1 MTTIV
6 VAPIEFDGTEVELHG
21 DAYHHLFR
29 VKRLESGESVRIVD
43 GAGRA
48 RRGVVARVDRGR
60 AVIAFGAAAPSLEAE
75 LGVEL
80 LVAPPKPDRAAW
92 LVEKATEV
100 GVVSVHFVAT
110 DRAARGERGFG
121 VAQLA
126 RLRRIAIAGVEQCG
140 RAVVPDVSGTH
151 PLAEILAE
159 RRSRAIPVVALD
171 ASGSKEVPRR
181 EPRHSPAAPDLSLL
195 IGPEGGWSDAERE
208 RFGREGVA
216 LWSLGERVLRV
227 ETAAVLAA
235 GVVLAGRG
243 DGGRTEGRSAFPP
256 FDSPARD
263 PTRRE

>member
-21 DAYHHLFR
+21 DAYHHLIR

-60 AVIAFGAAAPSLEAE
+60 AVIAFGAAAPSREPE
-75 LGVEL
+75 LKVEL

-100 GVVSVHFVAT
+100 GAVAIRFVVT
-110 DRAARGERGFG
+110 DRAVRGDRGFG

-126 RLRRIAIAGVEQCG
+126 RLRRIAIAAVEQCG
-140 RAVVPDVSGTH
+140 RAVVPEVSGAH
-151 PLAEILAE
+151 PLAEVLAE
-159 RRSRAIPVVALD
+159 RRGRAIPTVALD
-171 ASGSKEVPRR
+171 AAGVREVPRTT
-181 EPRHSPAAPDLSLL
+181 PRHSPVEPDLALL

-208 RFGREGVA
+208 HLEREEVA
-216 LWSLGERVLRV
+216 LWSLGARVLRV

-235 GVVLAGRG
+235 GVVLAG
-243 DGGRTEGRSAFPP
+243 
-256 FDSPARD
+256 
-263 PTRRE
+263 

>member
-6 VAPIEFDGTEVELHG
+6 VAPIEFDGSEVELHG

-60 AVIAFGAAAPSLEAE
+60 AVIAFGAAAPSLEPE
-75 LGVEL
+75 LRVEL

-92 LVEKATEV
+92 LIEKATEV
-100 GVVSVHFVAT
+100 GAVAIRFVVT
-110 DRAARGERGFG
+110 DRAARGDRGFG

-126 RLRRIAIAGVEQCG
+126 RLRRIAIAAVEQCG
-140 RAVVPDVSGTH
+140 RAVVPEVSGTH
-151 PLAEILAE
+151 PLAEVLAE
-159 RRSRAIPVVALD
+159 RRRRAIPRVALD
-171 ASGSKEVPRR
+171 AAGVREAPRATPRR
-181 EPRHSPAAPDLSLL
+181 SPDEPDLVLV

-208 RFGREGVA
+208 RLGGDGVA
-216 LWSLGERVLRV
+216 FWSLGERVLRV

-235 GVVLAGRG
+235 GVVLAG
-243 DGGRTEGRSAFPP
+243 
-256 FDSPARD
+256 
-263 PTRRE
+263 

>member
-21 DAYHHLFR
+21 DAYHHLIR

-60 AVIAFGAAAPSLEAE
+60 AVIAFGAAAPSREPE
-75 LGVEL
+75 LRIEL

-100 GVVSVHFVAT
+100 GAVAVRFVVT
-110 DRAARGERGFG
+110 DRAARGDRGFG

-126 RLRRIAIAGVEQCG
+126 RLRRIAIAAVEQCG
-140 RAVVPDVSGTH
+140 RAVVPEISGTH
-151 PLAEILAE
+151 ALAEIVAE
-159 RRSRAIPVVALD
+159 RRLHGTPVVALD
-171 ASGSKEVPRR
+171 AGGARQVPR
-181 EPRHSPAAPDLSLL
+181 PASRRSTVHADLSLL

-208 RFGREGVA
+208 RFEREGVER
-216 LWSLGERVLRV
+216 WSLGERVLRV

-235 GVVLAGRG
+235 GVVLAG
-243 DGGRTEGRSAFPP
+243 
-256 FDSPARD
+256 
-263 PTRRE
+263 